1 VADEQNFHNPE
12 SSSAS
17 KLFDLRYLIGGLFTL
32 YVVIVTI
39 AGITASSKAKQK
51 ADGININ
58 LWMGLGMLAL
68 GLLFLLWAW
77 LRPLRQPVRE
87 AAATQIRH
95 GRHLRPSGRDRDEDH
110 DEDDDED
117 GRGTH
122 QA

>member
-1 VADEQNFHNPE
+1 MAEESFHNPQ

-32 YVVIVTI
+32 YGVIITI
-39 AGITASSKAKQK
+39 AGITASSKAKHK

-77 LRPLRQPVRE
+77 LRPLRLPRRE
-87 AAATQIRH
+87 AAATHVRH
-95 GRHLRPSGRDRDEDH
+95 GRQPPPTRPADRDED
-110 DEDDDED
+110 DEDDPE
-117 GRGTH
+117 TH

>member
-1 VADEQNFHNPE
+1 MAGQSFQNPE

-32 YVVIVTI
+32 YGVIITI
-39 AGITASSKAKQK
+39 AGLAASSSARHK

-77 LRPLRQPVRE
+77 LRPLRRPSRE
-87 AAATQIRH
+87 AAAT
-95 GRHLRPSGRDRDEDH
+95 HLRQGRPGTRDRDED
-110 DEDDDED
+110 EDED
-117 GRGTH
+117 GETH

>member
-1 VADEQNFHNPE
+1 MAEGDTFHNPE
-12 SSSAS
+12 SASAS

-32 YVVIVTI
+32 YGVIITI
-39 AGITASSKAKQK
+39 AGLAASSAARRK

-95 GRHLRPSGRDRDEDH
+95 GRHLRPTGRDRDEDD
-110 DEDDDED
+110 DEDD
-117 GRGTH
+117 RGTH

>member
-1 VADEQNFHNPE
+1 MADEQSFHNPE

-32 YVVIVTI
+32 YGVIVTI
-39 AGITASSKAKQK
+39 AGITASSKAKAK

-77 LRPLRQPVRE
+77 LRPLRQPPRE

-95 GRHLRPSGRDRDEDH
+95 GRHPRSSGLDRE
-110 DEDDDED
+110 DEDDED
-117 GRGTH
+117 DPGTH